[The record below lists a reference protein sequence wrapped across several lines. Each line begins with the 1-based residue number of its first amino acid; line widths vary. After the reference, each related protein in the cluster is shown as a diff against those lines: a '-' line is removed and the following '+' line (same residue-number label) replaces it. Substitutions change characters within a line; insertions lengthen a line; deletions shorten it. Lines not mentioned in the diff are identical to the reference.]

1 MVLGADHAR
10 NLEAALDVHFQ
21 RCRDTPACIEA
32 LGDPR
37 NRLDEVAA
45 RLRAGGLDPVRYRDP
60 ASGEWREETPTYDHL
75 AGVLRMYAYSPLS
88 AAALALII
96 HQADEGDYTGLLAMM
111 RMMSRDMGSQMA
123 TGMHHSVIC
132 AEDAD
137 DFPVTPSDEDTVLGG
152 MLVEFI
158 RTLCEVWPRGARPAD
173 FREPLTGDFPVLL
186 VSGEYDPVTPPRYGD
201 EVAAHL
207 GNARH
212 LVLRGQGHSL
222 MATGCMPKLAAQFIE
237 RADAADLDVSC
248 LDRLAPSP
256 PFSGLHGWEP

>member
-1 MVLGADHAR
+1 
-10 NLEAALDVHFQ
+10 
-21 RCRDTPACIEA
+21 
-32 LGDPR
+32 
-37 NRLDEVAA
+37 
-45 RLRAGGLDPVRYRDP
+45 
-60 ASGEWREETPTYDHL
+60 
-75 AGVLRMYAYSPLS
+75 MYAYSPLS

-96 HQADEGDYTGLLAMM
+96 QQADEGDFAGLLAMM
-111 RMMSRDMGSQMA
+111 RMMTRDMGSQMA
-123 TGMHHSVIC
+123 TGMHNSVIC

-137 DFPVTPSDEDTVLGG
+137 DLSATPGDEDTVLGG

-158 RTLCEVWPRGARPAD
+158 RAQCEVWPRGARPAD
-173 FREPLTGDFPVLL
+173 FRAPLTGDFPVLL

-237 RADAADLDVSC
+237 RAGAADLDVSC
-248 LDRLAPSP
+248 LDRLAPPP